1 LDQDLR
7 LMRIALEL
15 AEASAAGGEVP
26 VGAVVAVGGDV
37 IGRGRNS
44 PIEQVDPTAHAEI
57 LALRAAAARTG
68 NYRLPGATLYCT
80 VEPCLMCLGAMLHAR
95 IGRLVFAASDPKVGA
110 TSRLATLREFGAVFN
125 HDIEIEGGVLAAE
138 ASDQLLAFF
147 RRRRVEADDGA
158 AGHG

>member
-1 LDQDLR
+1 
-7 LMRIALEL
+7 MRIALAL
-15 AEASAAGGEVP
+15 AEESAAGGEVP
-26 VGAVVAVGGDV
+26 VGAVVAVDGEV

-68 NYRLPGATLYCT
+68 NYRLAGATLYCT

-95 IGRLVFAASDPKVGA
+95 IGRLVYAASDPKVGA
-110 TSRLATLREFGAVFN
+110 TSRLATLRELGAVFN
-125 HDIEIEGGVLAAE
+125 HDIEIEGGVLAGE

-147 RRRRVEADDGA
+147 RRRREVADGGA
-158 AGHG
+158 AGNDD